1 VSLQKLVKAS
11 KTLRRSH
18 SAGGAERLL
27 LGAALLVPLGV
38 VLVALMQLPSTS
50 LASSWSLGASDST
63 VSISGQRPVSSNPAP
78 PPTLVP
84 PTATPKPTVTPVP
97 STPAA
102 SATAA
107 PQPGGAYIVQPGDE
121 LKNIAADYNV
131 SIWKIIA
138 ANNIPD
144 PDSLKIGQELRIPSE

>member
-1 VSLQKLVKAS
+1 
-11 KTLRRSH
+11 
-18 SAGGAERLL
+18 
-27 LGAALLVPLGV
+27 
-38 VLVALMQLPSTS
+38 
-50 LASSWSLGASDST
+50 
-63 VSISGQRPVSSNPAP
+63 
-78 PPTLVP
+78 VP

-97 STPAA
+97 QRPAA

-107 PQPGGAYIVQPGDE
+107 PQPGGTYVVQPGDE
-121 LKNIAADYNV
+121 LKSIAADYNV